1 MTPQEKPERPRLRD
15 GVHYLETPF
24 RARMRMMIEHVAR
37 QEAREEVKRR
47 LRAQGVKL
55 SLTSAMTI
63 TQLANA
69 HLRAHEAELLA
80 QAERSGAVQRL
91 LAPSAPSWAK
101 SLRHRG
107 FRSGVRGRDNIRD
120 NQLGEIRAKRPT
132 HEVGRFLF
140 LCIAQ
145 ACSAPSFYRTAIS

>member
-24 RARMRMMIEHVAR
+24 RARVRMMIEHVAR

-91 LAPSAPSWAK
+91 LAHTRRVRQAGLSPCATEAFA
-101 SLRHRG
+101 LAFAAG
-107 FRSGVRGRDNIRD
+107 TTSGTTN
-120 NQLGEIRAKRPT
+120 
-132 HEVGRFLF
+132 
-140 LCIAQ
+140 
-145 ACSAPSFYRTAIS
+145 